1 MKNTKL
7 VGILNITPDS
17 FSDGGQFNNPSKAAQ
32 QLELLLDSN
41 PSIIDIGAISTRP
54 NSALPSAE
62 EEIARFDDIL
72 PIIIPILKNSSALLS
87 IDSYNYETIKY
98 LANKVSIDWIND
110 QSGFID
116 SRMIE
121 LAKDNNLKLV
131 IMHHLT
137 IPVDKAQ
144 VISSELDATLTVKNW
159 LINKANYL
167 ISEGIKAE
175 QIIIDPGIG
184 FGKTSEQSWQ
194 LIKDAKSFTKLGY
207 EVIYGHSRKSFL
219 NSVTDKTFA
228 ERDFETA
235 LLSAYLAKSNINYL
249 RVHNLE
255 LSKRAIKIQEFIE
268 YEQSNAH

>member
-17 FSDGGQFNNPSKAAQ
+17 FSDGGKFNNPSKAAH

-41 PSIIDIGAISTRP
+41 PDVIDIGAISTRP
-54 NSALPSAE
+54 NSNIPSVE
-62 EEIARFDDIL
+62 EEISRFDDVLPSISTIL
-72 PIIIPILKNSSALLS
+72 NNSSALLS

-98 LANKVSIDWIND
+98 LVNKVSIAWVND

-116 SRMIE
+116 QRMVE
-121 LAKDNNLKLV
+121 LAKDNKFKLV

-137 IPVDKAQ
+137 IPVDKEQ
-144 VISSELDATLTVKNW
+144 VIPSGLDATLIVKEW

-194 LIKDAKSFTKLGY
+194 LIKDAKSFTELGY
-207 EVIYGHSRKSFL
+207 EVLYGHSRKSFL
-219 NSVTDKTFA
+219 NSVTNKPFA

-235 LLSAYLAKSNINYL
+235 LLSSYLAKNNVNYL
-249 RVHNLE
+249 RVHDLE
-255 LSKRAIKIQEFIE
+255 LNKRAIKLNEFI
-268 YEQSNAH
+268 